1 MSQVTR
7 VPGWVVSGAMGFSAK
22 GGAWLSAESLN

>member
-7 VPGWVVSGAMGFSAK
+7 VPGWVVSGAMGFSDS
-22 GGAWLSAESLN
+22 GGCWVKSEKF